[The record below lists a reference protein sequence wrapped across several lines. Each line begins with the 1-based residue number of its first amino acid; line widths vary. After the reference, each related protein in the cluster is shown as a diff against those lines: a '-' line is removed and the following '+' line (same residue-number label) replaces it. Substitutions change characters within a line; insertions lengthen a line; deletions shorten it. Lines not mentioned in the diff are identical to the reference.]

1 MKQQQQQQRKRET
14 FLSLYPHESQ
24 LVDAR
29 RLDTARFDKSPKK
42 SNRASISVWRHT
54 HKQTTAAH
62 KIESVDDDHHH
73 FTSIYLVHM
82 AVLASCR
89 RCTAA
94 AAAVAA
100 GCCAPAADRN
110 RARVPDDAGNDADD
124 GGVAAAA
131 AGVAA
136 VGVADDDDGGVAGA
150 VGGVVV
156 GGGRRWSPNPS
167 SGNHLL
173 RHRKPRRLQKANRPP
188 LGAAGAR
195 GGPRP
200 MNLTRE
206 PFLPFRSA
214 SGRPASCTLLRET
227 QI

>member
-1 MKQQQQQQRKRET
+1 
-14 FLSLYPHESQ
+14 
-24 LVDAR
+24 
-29 RLDTARFDKSPKK
+29 
-42 SNRASISVWRHT
+42 
-54 HKQTTAAH
+54 
-62 KIESVDDDHHH
+62 
-73 FTSIYLVHM
+73 M

-124 GGVAAAA
+124 GGVAAV

-227 QI
+227 QKFDI

>member
-1 MKQQQQQQRKRET
+1 
-14 FLSLYPHESQ
+14 
-24 LVDAR
+24 
-29 RLDTARFDKSPKK
+29 
-42 SNRASISVWRHT
+42 
-54 HKQTTAAH
+54 
-62 KIESVDDDHHH
+62 
-73 FTSIYLVHM
+73 M

-131 AGVAA
+131 AGVAAA

-227 QI
+227 QKFDI

>member
-1 MKQQQQQQRKRET
+1 
-14 FLSLYPHESQ
+14 
-24 LVDAR
+24 
-29 RLDTARFDKSPKK
+29 
-42 SNRASISVWRHT
+42 
-54 HKQTTAAH
+54 
-62 KIESVDDDHHH
+62 
-73 FTSIYLVHM
+73 M

-124 GGVAAAA
+124 GGVAAV